1 MMKVKLKELVDIRV
15 GYSFRSRIEPGD
27 GGNVAVI
34 QMKDL
39 NEDNRVDCSNLSRVN
54 MDNVR
59 EANLVLKGDLIFRSR
74 GNRVMPAIF
83 PGCAKRVIVA
93 APLLRMRVAERERL
107 LPEYLNWYMAQRE
120 AQACLAG
127 MVGGTAQ
134 KMISLGAIREM
145 AILLPPLEKQEKIVE
160 LAALMA
166 REQVIM
172 RNLAEKRKNYIST
185 TLMRFARGE

>member
-1 MMKVKLKELVDIRV
+1 M

-39 NEDNRVDCSNLSRVN
+39 NEDNRVDCGNLSRVT

-59 EANLVLKGDLIFRSR
+59 EANLVVKGDLIFRSR

-83 PGCAKRVIVA
+83 PGCVKRVIVA
-93 APLLRMRVAERERL
+93 APLLRLRVADRERL
-107 LPEYLNWYMAQRE
+107 LPEYLNWYMAQKE
-120 AQACLAG
+120 AQAYLAS
-127 MVGGTAQ
+127 VIGGTSQ

-145 AILLPPLEKQEKIVE
+145 EILLPPREKQKRIVE
-160 LAALMA
+160 LSALMT
-166 REQVIM
+166 REQAIM
-172 RNLAEKRKNYIST
+172 KSLAEKRKNYISA
-185 TLMRFARGE
+185 TLMRFAKGE